1 MGFVVS
7 CSDGGT
13 CLPCGPCR
21 ACCIVYALAELDK
34 PKHTPCRHLCDTG
47 CAIHDQPREE
57 VCTGF
62 YCSWAEGLLGQ
73 DEIMRPDQS
82 GMIVLVEGDLVFD
95 PPRVS
100 VSSEWK
106 HDDTPKLWTCNCV
119 TRSAFMNPLPHIAK
133 WIYRK
138 MKAKHLVAMTWSGDS
153 TVGRIQTKCFSRSG
167 EFNEQSYL
175 RYRYE
180 RHHTQFDELLAKGLG

>member
-21 ACCIVYALAELDK
+21 ACCVVYPLAELDK
-34 PKHTPCRHLCDTG
+34 PKHTPCRHLCETG

-62 YCSWAEGLLGQ
+62 HCSWEKGLLGQ
-73 DEIMRPDQS
+73 DERMRPDQS
-82 GMIVLVEGDLVFD
+82 GMIILPQAPLAFD

-100 VSSEWK
+100 AVNDWK
-106 HDDTPKLWTCNCV
+106 DHNTPTLWTCNCV
-119 TRSAFMNPLPHIAK
+119 TRAAFCNPLPHVAK
-133 WIYRK
+133 WIYR
-138 MKAKHLVAMTWSGDS
+138 MVKARHLVALTWSGDS
-153 TVGRIQTKCFSRSG
+153 DVGRIQTKCFSRSG
-167 EFNEQSYL
+167 DFKEDAYWRYIHECYHAQIAEL
-175 RYRYE
+175 R
-180 RHHTQFDELLAKGLG
+180 AKGLG